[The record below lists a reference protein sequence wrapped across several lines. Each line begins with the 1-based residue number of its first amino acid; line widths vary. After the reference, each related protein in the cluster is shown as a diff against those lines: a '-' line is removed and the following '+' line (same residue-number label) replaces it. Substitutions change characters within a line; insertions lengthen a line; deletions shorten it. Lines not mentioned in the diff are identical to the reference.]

1 MLSGQKTANLL
12 YRAGIWLLKKL
23 WIFLALLLLVQI
35 GLLYISV
42 SEIRVPD
49 SIVKKFLKKTE
60 SEGFYISIG
69 DVRLRNLTV
78 ITAKEIDVGTS
89 RGNDPFLHVRRCAI
103 KLGPDALI
111 SGKPFPQFFYIDG
124 AEFFCPSITS
134 PTGKAERIFSDGTL
148 ILRKKDEKIMIDAAE
163 FLLGDAK
170 FVAYGEIPVPALL
183 SNFENKSSLPSPEV
197 SAPVA
202 EKSSVSVSRFAGK
215 VAEKLH
221 TLNLRPLLNS
231 CEFVA
236 EIRPD
241 GNALGVEI
249 SAFCENFDFRED
261 VHLEKISA
269 KQTLSVNF
277 SANEILFAEPLCVFA
292 KSGNFTFGE
301 LFSEKIQV
309 SAKHISVAAE
319 IPENI
324 FDETVPVEE
333 KIPQTLFSRIEHL
346 RAATLCDGVF
356 DAESVLLAVS
366 PKEKFAFPGA
376 FSVDA
381 NLASGTTTLAC
392 AGTVFADTEKPA
404 LDLNYEISLDKN
416 LLTEFPQ
423 LRAVAQNE
431 EMRALHFTGQPT
443 LRGNVKFDPGMNF
456 RSLDFELLAGETQ
469 GNNFHLCALDVA
481 GTLLPTEIR
490 FAKIVG
496 EGTDFCAKAD
506 AFFEFAD
513 DGKFRVRAWGSVNP
527 EYIDGRLGW
536 FWERIW
542 RDLKKAPSE
551 QSPRADIDVY
561 GRWNENWE
569 YVFGAI
575 AGEKCYGN
583 GVLVDNVRL
592 RVYEDPLLISAFDM
606 HITRGNDFADGCL
619 QWHYAMEPKYHYRDF
634 RFLFNGKIPPKDV
647 LQIIGEGLP
656 EALSDI
662 EAKNSATGTVRGFFS
677 GDPEIYPDRMFVEIK
692 GAAPGEFSVFGI
704 RGENFRG
711 EIVYDNGVVLVGNPF
726 YADAGKGS
734 VSGKIRVE
742 LPETGQGADGSIV
755 ELDLNLRNVSRSRLA
770 KTLEAVGSRVEVAS
784 SGKISGEKNVSGVPV
799 VSAAPANPKKAA
811 HSGTFDKSSI
821 DATFRGS
828 LIVPEIS
835 SLDAEGTFFMHDE
848 NLFELQIF
856 GGFSRLLSS
865 LKIDLTTFLMDRAES
880 TYTIRDGVIFLP
892 NTRIYGESGEIN
904 LQADV
909 ALSDFSIRGEAVFR
923 NLRGTEIPLLG
934 KLVEWGSASTE
945 LLPVKISGTVD
956 NPDWKLTAKLSRI
969 WDWINPAS
977 LLKLPKFIQD
987 ESDEEEQ

>member
-12 YRAGIWLLKKL
+12 RRAGIWLLKKF

-42 SEIRVPD
+42 SEIRIPD
-49 SIVKKFLKKTE
+49 AIVKKFLKKTE

-78 ITAKEIDVGTS
+78 ITAKEIDIGTS
-89 RGNDPFLHVRRCAI
+89 RGNDPFLHLRRCAI

-124 AEFFCPSITS
+124 AEFFCPSVIS
-134 PTGKAERIFSDGTL
+134 PTGKAEQIFSDGTL

-163 FLLGDAK
+163 FLIGDAK
-170 FVAYGEIPVPALL
+170 FVAYGEIPVPALI
-183 SNFENKSSLPSPEV
+183 SDFENKSSLPPPEV
-197 SAPVA
+197 SAPSG
-202 EKSSVSVSRFAGK
+202 EKPSVIISRFAGK
-215 VAEKLH
+215 IAEKLH
-221 TLNLRPLLNS
+221 ALNLRPLLNS

-241 GNALGVEI
+241 GNALGVEV
-249 SAFCENFDFRED
+249 SAFCENFDFREN
-261 VHLEKISA
+261 VSLEKISA

-277 SANEILFAEPLCVFA
+277 SANEILFTEPFCLFAEL
-292 KSGNFTFGE
+292 GNFTFGE

-319 IPENI
+319 IPKNI
-324 FDETVPVEE
+324 FNETVPVEE
-333 KIPQTLFSRIEHL
+333 KIPQTLFSRVEHL
-346 RAATLCDGVF
+346 RVATLCDGIF
-356 DAESVLLAVS
+356 DAESVLLVVS
-366 PKEKFAFPGA
+366 PEEKFTFPGS
-376 FSVDA
+376 FSVNA

-392 AGTVFADTEKPA
+392 AGTVFADAEKAA

-423 LRAVAQNE
+423 LRAVTQNE
-431 EMRALHFTGQPT
+431 EMRALHFTEQPT
-443 LRGNVKFDPGMNF
+443 LRGNVKFDSGMDF
-456 RSLDFELLAGETQ
+456 RSLDFELIAGETQ

-490 FAKIVG
+490 LAKIVG

-583 GVLVDNVRL
+583 GILVDNVRL

-662 EAKNSATGTVRGFFS
+662 EAKNPATGKVRGFFS
-677 GDPEIYPDRMFVEIK
+677 GDPELYTDRIFVEIK

-726 YADAGKGS
+726 HADAGRGS
-734 VSGKIRVE
+734 VSGKIRVD
-742 LPETGQGADGSIV
+742 LPENGQGTDDSIV
-755 ELDLNLRNVSRSRLA
+755 ELDLNLRNVSRSRLV
-770 KTLEAVGSRVEVAS
+770 KTLEAVGSRVGVAS
-784 SGKISGEKNVSGVPV
+784 SGKNYGEKPVPAVPV
-799 VSAAPANPKKAA
+799 VSAAAANPEKAA
-811 HSGTFDKSSI
+811 HFGTFDKSSI

-828 LIVPEIS
+828 LVVPEIS
-835 SLDAEGTFFMHDE
+835 SLDAEGTFFIHDE
-848 NLFELQIF
+848 DLFELQIF

-880 TYTIRDGVIFLP
+880 SYAIRDGVILLP
-892 NTRIYGESGEIN
+892 DTRIYGESGEIN

-909 ALSDFSIRGEAVFR
+909 VLSDFSIQGEAVFR

-956 NPDWKLTAKLSRI
+956 KPDWKLTTKLSRI

-987 ESDEEEQ
+987 DSEENK